1 MLSMGVFALKI
12 NERQD
17 GNAANDNNNME
28 KEGEK
33 TKNQLANYTDWC
45 YLILSQSQSDTD
57 LYMKVKLRRLPLFL
71 THFHKYLN
79 FYFCSDR

>member
-1 MLSMGVFALKI
+1 MGVFALKI

-33 TKNQLANYTDWC
+33 TKNQLANYTD
-45 YLILSQSQSDTD
+45 
-57 LYMKVKLRRLPLFL
+57 
-71 THFHKYLN
+71 
-79 FYFCSDR
+79 